1 MVLVIS
7 LQNHFTPLPKSIHL
21 SYVHFVPGKNIS
33 SQDQN
38 FKLSQTQSA
47 TSLHIIICKKVKI
60 KWWQNLKLKRSFREK
75 KHVYLPFLFSK
86 MVAKH
91 ICIALIILYVNSYLF
106 GSLVVNTSFGLGT
119 TWLFGVGIKWIL
131 LKQIDLGCGAKWP
144 VTGQGMSRIN
154 TIVTDAGYW
163 LWLSSHT
170 ISEEPRIWS
179 SPTAINPLMARISF
193 SRHKLILRDGT
204 SFSLSSWIP
213 TSLSII
219 SKDTCTYAN
228 YFKITVCLCG
238 RNKMMLANE

>member
-1 MVLVIS
+1 MHGAGGGMLVIS

-21 SYVHFVPGKNIS
+21 SYVRFVPGKNIS

-38 FKLSQTQSA
+38 VKLSQTQSA

-60 KWWQNLKLKRSFREK
+60 KWWQNLKLKRLFREK
-75 KHVYLPFLFSK
+75 KHVYSPFLFSK

-91 ICIALIILYVNSYLF
+91 ICMALIILDVNSYLF
-106 GSLVVNTSFGLGT
+106 GSLVVNTSFGLV
-119 TWLFGVGIKWIL
+119 W
-131 LKQIDLGCGAKWP
+131 AKWP

-193 SRHKLILRDGT
+193 SRHELILRDGT